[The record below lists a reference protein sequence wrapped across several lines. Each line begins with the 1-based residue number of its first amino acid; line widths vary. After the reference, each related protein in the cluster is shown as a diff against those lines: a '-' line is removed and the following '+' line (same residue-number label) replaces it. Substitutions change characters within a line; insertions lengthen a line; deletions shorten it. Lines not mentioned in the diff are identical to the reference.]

1 MSISSLLKQLLTSVV
16 KNLKMGRKSW
26 EKLCN
31 IPCRN
36 RPQTDSRTCTPR
48 DISDEAPLLK
58 PSGEFRIE
66 YSKKKSWFL
75 ARVPETNQNS
85 KNAKPCATLAKFSV
99 DSLTTESNNSS
110 EVADQNFDNNCDT
123 LTMSSLD
130 TNWTYVSV
138 DESFVQNFV
147 SDVIK
152 SAVNIVKSENET
164 YEREVRDLPKLN
176 LQRLNSARSDIS
188 IGSLKR
194 IQGSSWNW
202 RDILPVR
209 LFTREQ

>member
-1 MSISSLLKQLLTSVV
+1 M
-16 KNLKMGRKSW
+16 
-26 EKLCN
+26 
-31 IPCRN
+31 
-36 RPQTDSRTCTPR
+36 
-48 DISDEAPLLK
+48 
-58 PSGEFRIE
+58 
-66 YSKKKSWFL
+66 
-75 ARVPETNQNS
+75 
-85 KNAKPCATLAKFSV
+85 
-99 DSLTTESNNSS
+99 TESNNSS
-110 EVADQNFDNNCDT
+110 EMVDQNFDNNCDT